1 MSLLRWDP
9 FGEMYQMLG
18 QMHPSRMG
26 HHLPAEGGK
35 SSWLPSTD
43 ISESEKEYTIRTAL
57 PAVKKED
64 LHITLDNRMLT
75 IKGERKQQQQD
86 QSEKFHRVE
95 SFYGTF
101 ERSFALPENVNEDA
115 ITSESRDGVLTIH
128 IPKAQKQQAKPKEV
142 SVQ

>member
-9 FGEMYQMLG
+9 FGEMYRMLG
-18 QMHPSRMG
+18 QMNPSRTG
-26 HHLPAEGGK
+26 RPPAEGG
-35 SSWLPSTD
+35 SSDWLPSTD
-43 ISESEKEYTIRTAL
+43 ISESEKEYTIRAAL

-64 LHITLDNRMLT
+64 LHVTLDNGLLT

-86 QSEKFHRVE
+86 KTEKFHRVE
-95 SFYGTF
+95 SFYGSF

-115 ITSESRDGVLTIH
+115 ISSESRDGVLTIH